1 MNTLLAPLWEIS
13 EFEEIQKQLDKENGC
28 VALTGCIESQKLHMA
43 YGLSEGR
50 FQNRIFVTYSDQRIK
65 ELLEDERFYDR
76 EAVVYPSRDLI
87 FYQADIHGN
96 QLTKER
102 IKTLRRILE
111 GKPATVIT
119 TFSSLMA
126 PQLSLDIWKQ
136 YLLHMDGKSIIDEK
150 AIALRLVEMGYE
162 KTYQVETP
170 GQFSVCA
177 AVSLTFSPLTGG
189 GAVPDRAVGRRGRIR
204 SVPLT
209 QMSQRSIEQVDEVSD
224 ISGDGDGCLRR
235 SRFRMEPRR
244 SRRKPQEIR
253 EQKLRDAMT
262 DGRGV
267 PDGFTHV
274 SRGLRGASRWAS
286 GNACEPGT
294 AISGLFLCKETVSF
308 SKAIFQ
314 RMMLTILPG

>member
-170 GQFSVCA
+170 GQFSVRGGI
-177 AVSLTFSPLTGG
+177 VDIFDLTEENPYRIELWGDEIES
-189 GAVPDRAVGRRGRIR
+189 IR
-204 SVPLT
+204 SFDV
-209 QMSQRSIEQVDEVSD
+209 MSQRSIEKLS
-224 ISGDGDGCLRR
+224 
-235 SRFRMEPRR
+235 
-244 SRRKPQEIR
+244 EITVYPAT
-253 EQKLRDAMT
+253 EMLLSKKQLY
-262 DGRGV
+262 
-267 PDGFTHV
+267 
-274 SRGLRGASRWAS
+274 
-286 GNACEPGT
+286 E
-294 AISGLFLCKETVSF
+294 LFL
-308 SKAIFQ
+308 
-314 RMMLTILPG
+314 

>member
-65 ELLEDERFYDR
+65 ELLEDEQFYDR

-170 GQFSVCA
+170 GQFSVRGGI
-177 AVSLTFSPLTGG
+177 VDIFDLTEENPYRIELWGDEIES
-189 GAVPDRAVGRRGRIR
+189 IR
-204 SVPLT
+204 SFDV
-209 QMSQRSIEQVDEVSD
+209 MSQRSIEKLSEITVYPATEMLLSKNQLKT
-224 ISGDGDGCLRR
+224 G
-235 SRFRMEPRR
+235 ME
-244 SRRKPQEIR
+244 KIKKEAAAF
-253 EQKLRDAMT
+253 EQKLRDEFHTEEAH
-262 DGRGV
+262 RV
-267 PDGFTHV
+267 ATHV
-274 SRGLRGASRWAS
+274 KELEEQVMEF
-286 GNACEPGT
+286 GNAASLDGYMNYFYE
-294 AISGLFLCKETVSF
+294 ETVSF
-308 SKAIFQ
+308 
-314 RMMLTILPG
+314 L

>member
-76 EAVVYPSRDLI
+76 EAVIYPSRDLI

-170 GQFSVCA
+170 GQFSVRGGI
-177 AVSLTFSPLTGG
+177 VDIFDLTEENPYRIELWGDEIES
-189 GAVPDRAVGRRGRIR
+189 IR
-204 SVPLT
+204 SFDV
-209 QMSQRSIEQVDEVSD
+209 MSQRSIEKLSEITVYPATEMLLSKNQLKT
-224 ISGDGDGCLRR
+224 G
-235 SRFRMEPRR
+235 ME
-244 SRRKPQEIR
+244 KIKKEAAAF
-253 EQKLRDAMT
+253 EQKLRDEFHTEEAH
-262 DGRGV
+262 RV
-267 PDGFTHV
+267 ATHV
-274 SRGLRGASRWAS
+274 KELEEQVMDFFSGA
-286 GNACEPGT
+286 
-294 AISGLFLCKETVSF
+294 V
-308 SKAIFQ
+308 
-314 RMMLTILPG
+314 